1 MVSMHANVQHL
12 DRTSED
18 RKAVSSHRTLPS
30 EMLDRKNILT
40 PFSEMVHV
48 SLPYFEGSGVSV
60 LQEDK
65 PSSSLDFRAWHL
77 PPRPT
82 PTLVTTQVK
91 LPVRIYC
98 HSLRVALLNRAINSG
113 PCSINYLPFHC

>member
-40 PFSEMVHV
+40 PFREMVHV

-65 PSSSLDFRAWHL
+65 PSSSLDFRARH
-77 PPRPT
+77 PHPNTNPCNYAGEAPRED
-82 PTLVTTQVK
+82 
-91 LPVRIYC
+91 
-98 HSLRVALLNRAINSG
+98 LLSQLEGGLAEQSYQFW
-113 PCSINYLPFHC
+113 PL